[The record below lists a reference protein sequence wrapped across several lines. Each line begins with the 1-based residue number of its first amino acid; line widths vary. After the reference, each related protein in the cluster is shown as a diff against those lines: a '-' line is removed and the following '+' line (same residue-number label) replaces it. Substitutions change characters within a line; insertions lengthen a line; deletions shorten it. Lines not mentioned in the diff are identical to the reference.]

1 MSPSSIHFRETPIS
15 GHVFRMPRKSGDRW
29 MAKWRDA
36 EGQHQRVV
44 GRVWSKRGRPTE
56 GYLTRQGAQR
66 ELDAILADARASR
79 IIGRQGRVA
88 TVTFEEAAR
97 EWLRYVEF
105 DRKRRPATIKDYRW
119 IVEKRL
125 LPEFGEAKL
134 EEITTPQIDAWRV
147 RLVAGGG
154 MLNDEELS
162 ARTIN
167 KYLGVM
173 HSILK
178 RAQRTYGLAAN
189 AAAGAERQPVRRSGD
204 FDVLSAAEVEALARA
219 AREGRHR
226 KPPKHP
232 TGPDWQATLQKQ
244 DRQDAAIFLTAA
256 FAGLRLGELRS
267 LRWRD
272 LDFEKRLI
280 RIRHSYVLRHEDAPK
295 SGRVRSVP
303 MTDQVA
309 RALDE
314 LSRRDAWIGAD
325 DLVFVNPTGDHI
337 EDSALRRRFYA
348 ALEAA
353 GIGHIR
359 FHDLRHSFGTLAVQV
374 FPLSDVKAYMGH
386 ADIATTM
393 IYVHHVPQVDAAEK
407 LSAALRE
414 SATAASASAVAT

>member
-1 MSPSSIHFRETPIS
+1 MA
-15 GHVFRMPRKSGDRW
+15 GH
-29 MAKWRDA
+29 A
-36 EGQHQRVV
+36 
-44 GRVWSKRGRPTE
+44 
-56 GYLTRQGAQR
+56 
-66 ELDAILADARASR
+66 ARSR
-79 IIGRQGRVA
+79 I
-88 TVTFEEAAR
+88 E
-97 EWLRYVEF
+97 
-105 DRKRRPATIKDYRW
+105 
-119 IVEKRL
+119 
-125 LPEFGEAKL
+125 
-134 EEITTPQIDAWRV
+134 
-147 RLVAGGG
+147 
-154 MLNDEELS
+154 
-162 ARTIN
+162 
-167 KYLGVM
+167 
-173 HSILK
+173 
-178 RAQRTYGLAAN
+178 
-189 AAAGAERQPVRRSGD
+189 
-204 FDVLSAAEVEALARA
+204 
-219 AREGRHR
+219 
-226 KPPKHP
+226 
-232 TGPDWQATLQKQ
+232 
-244 DRQDAAIFLTAA
+244 QDAAIFLTAA

-314 LSRRDAWIGAD
+314 LSRRDAWTGAD
-325 DLVFVNPTGDHI
+325 DLVFVNAAGEYI

-414 SATAASASAVAT
+414 TTTTASVSAVTT